1 MEQFKSPAY
10 SHVKEVS
17 LILSHDFICSKVV
30 IFMCFVS
37 HWLNC
42 FSVRLALLVLN
53 ILIICV
59 VPIWVVE
66 KTGSLIICLSFNQN
80 ISHKVLIFWYSC
92 FFTWNKSL
100 RIQCVLIICC
110 QWIEEFNCRRIMEF
124 VLWSY
129 KWFLQILWFLAQ
141 SDCDSQLWCSMFF
154 CIPLIV
160 FLDCFIDIKW
170 VCPAIPD

>member
-80 ISHKVLIFWYSC
+80 ISHKVLIFWWSFM
-92 FFTWNKSL
+92 FFYLKQIIENTMCIDYVLLMIICLSFNQNISHK
-100 RIQCVLIICC
+100 VLIF
-110 QWIEEFNCRRIMEF
+110 W
-124 VLWSY
+124 WS
-129 KWFLQILWFLAQ
+129 F
-141 SDCDSQLWCSMFF
+141 MFF
-154 CIPLIV
+154 LPETNHWEYNVYWLFAVNDHMPVI
-160 FLDCFIDIKW
+160 
-170 VCPAIPD
+170 